1 MPEKIIEISL
11 PLDLD
16 SYVLLKEYMNK
27 KNVIIDRDI
36 IDAFFDYDA
45 KLNCN
50 YNMDEIRDFTYDQI
64 MQIPRLAFM
73 MIETLILL
81 DNSHNQKTLTKRK
94 EFAIQ
99 CFTELAAVENYND
112 YHPAC
117 EGGINEYLMA
127 YPQQSRAAI
136 KHYIDAV
143 HSPSVKLEKLKQNE
157 NTIHK
162 IVKVPVNELLK
173 PKGVK

>member
-1 MPEKIIEISL
+1 MAEKIIKISL
-11 PLDLD
+11 PLNLD
-16 SYVLLKEYMNK
+16 SYVLLKEYINN
-27 KNVIIDRDI
+27 KNVKIDKDI
-36 IDAFFDYDA
+36 MDAFLDYDA
-45 KLNCN
+45 KLNSN

-64 MQIPRLAFM
+64 MQIPRLATM

-99 CFTELAAVENYND
+99 CFTELAAVEDYKN

-127 YPQQSRAAI
+127 YPQQSRASI

-157 NTIHK
+157 NIIHN
-162 IVKVPVNELLK
+162 IVKIPITELLEQK
-173 PKGVK
+173 E